1 METTITISPFAF
13 YPECDC
19 RLPLS
24 GHEKEEHDKIN
35 HQPITYWGIYMGGEN
50 VSYTSTRE
58 LADKTKV
65 WMEKWLEGRL

>member
-1 METTITISPFAF
+1 
-13 YPECDC
+13 
-19 RLPLS
+19 
-24 GHEKEEHDKIN
+24 
-35 HQPITYWGIYMGGEN
+35 MGGEN